1 MGDHLGHTVEELV
14 WIGPAHVGDGG
25 LHALG
30 EDQFTLTGAKGV
42 AVQVIQPDSTVKLV
56 PVKIHETFTPL
67 PCAGSPSHRT
77 TLEQEGCAEKQILRN
92 DTQIDVLEAQIFPI
106 LFNDHA
112 RRDLNAA
119 QHAWL
124 TYRKADCL
132 SMSDLFEGGT
142 EAGVVDAQCVA
153 ARNSQRVKD
162 LRAFHRGL
170 TRSG

>member
-1 MGDHLGHTVEELV
+1 MSPKLLSLAAATVSM
-14 WIGPAHVGDGG
+14 IAAAGFAAAQAGGAGPAAH
-25 LHALG
+25 
-30 EDQFTLTGAKGV
+30 
-42 AVQVIQPDSTVKLV
+42 TVKLV

-67 PCAGSPSHRT
+67 PCTGSPSHRT
-77 TLEQEGCAEKQILRN
+77 TLEQEGCAEKQILRT
-92 DTQIDVLEAQIFPI
+92 DTQIDLLEAQIFPI
-106 LFNDHA
+106 LFNDRA

-124 TYRKADCL
+124 SYRKADCL